1 MVVFFGCGESDTFYS
16 QGRAVWI
23 RPVNTRQNP
32 WLTGVNHFFLK
43 MEHWRGYALKMLKSG
58 RAKRSLAPL
67 VEPIWLEWA
76 ALGGLLLFAAW
87 LLGVRGVWGLLLR
100 SDPTGITL
108 VIIVLFCCA
117 TLWCGARSREL
128 HHQRQALKEG
138 ANNLAPLVLPSTTST
153 HDLIEHAAEPLSW
166 AAEYW
171 RGVDSP
177 RGDTDAPLDLLLE
190 QTHGPHST
198 AWWVNG
204 IQLKLGLLGK
214 VIGFSILALNIGQLQ
229 NFDPAQS
236 QELLKSLTTGLGV
249 ALLTTMVGLVG
260 NILLGLQ
267 LTRLDRFADS
277 LVADCQRYG
286 LQRNQLRRIGPSS
299 ALVDP

>member
-1 MVVFFGCGESDTFYS
+1 MKLPFPLSPSHPAPRNPDTTP
-16 QGRAVWI
+16 A
-23 RPVNTRQNP
+23 
-32 WLTGVNHFFLK
+32 
-43 MEHWRGYALKMLKSG
+43 
-58 RAKRSLAPL
+58 
-67 VEPIWLEWA
+67 VEPIWLEWL
-76 ALGGLLLFAAW
+76 ALGGMLVFATW
-87 LLGVRGVWGLLLR
+87 LLGVRGVWGLLLS

-108 VIIVLFCCA
+108 IIIVLFFAA

-128 HHQRQALKEG
+128 QRQRRALG
-138 ANNLAPLVLPSTTST
+138 QGHGSG
-153 HDLIEHAAEPLSW
+153 SW

-171 RGVDSP
+171 RALATVSRDG
-177 RGDTDAPLDLLLE
+177 GAPLDLLLE
-190 QTHGPHST
+190 RTHGPHGT

-236 QELLKSLTTGLGV
+236 QELLRSLTTGLGV

-267 LTRLDRFADS
+267 LTRLDRFADQ
-277 LVADCQRYG
+277 LVADCQR
-286 LQRNQLRRIGPSS
+286 IGM
-299 ALVDP
+299 ALPAPAA

>member
-1 MVVFFGCGESDTFYS
+1 MLTNSASRPAGH
-16 QGRAVWI
+16 RAPNI
-23 RPVNTRQNP
+23 RAT
-32 WLTGVNHFFLK
+32 
-43 MEHWRGYALKMLKSG
+43 
-58 RAKRSLAPL
+58 L

-76 ALGGLLLFAAW
+76 ALAGLLVFAGW

-108 VIIVLFCCA
+108 VIIVVFVCA

-128 HHQRQALKEG
+128 QQQLRAIKSMTG
-138 ANNLAPLVLPSTTST
+138 ADSGEAS
-153 HDLIEHAAEPLSW
+153 SW
-166 AAEYW
+166 ASDYW
-171 RGVDSP
+171 GGGS
-177 RGDTDAPLDLLLE
+177 GNADTRLDLLME
-190 QTHGPHST
+190 QTHGPHTT

-214 VIGFSILALNIGQLQ
+214 VIGFSILALNIGQMQ

-267 LTRLDRFADS
+267 LTRLDRFADQ
-277 LVADCQRYG
+277 LVADCQRVG
-286 LQRNQLRRIGPSS
+286 LQRAAANTAGSEP
-299 ALVDP
+299 